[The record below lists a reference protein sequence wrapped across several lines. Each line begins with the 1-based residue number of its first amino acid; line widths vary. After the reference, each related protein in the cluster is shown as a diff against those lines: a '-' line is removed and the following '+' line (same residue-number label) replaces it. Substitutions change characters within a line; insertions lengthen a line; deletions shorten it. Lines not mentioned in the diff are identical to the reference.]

1 VVRPDT
7 AVVSHSRGG
16 FGRRGR
22 TVRRAAVPL
31 SDHEQRLLEQI
42 ERALYAEDPKF
53 ASTVSSTDLRTHARR
68 RVRRAIVLLLLGMA
82 ALFAGVL
89 TSTIAVGVAG
99 FCVMF
104 FALVYVASQYKKIS
118 GRPDLRVAESE
129 RPAGKRGKQRRAPF
143 LQRMEERFRRRFDDR

>member
-1 VVRPDT
+1 M
-7 AVVSHSRGG
+7 
-16 FGRRGR
+16 
-22 TVRRAAVPL
+22 PL

-68 RVRRAIVLLLLGMA
+68 RVRRAIVLLVLGMA
-82 ALFAGVL
+82 ALLAGVMTTQVAL
-89 TSTIAVGVAG
+89 GVAG

-104 FALVYVASQYKKIS
+104 FALVYVASQYKKLS
-118 GRPDLRVAESE
+118 GRPDLRVAGTD
-129 RPAGKRGKQRRAPF
+129 RPADRPGKQRRMSL

>member
-1 VVRPDT
+1 M
-7 AVVSHSRGG
+7 
-16 FGRRGR
+16 
-22 TVRRAAVPL
+22 PL

-68 RVRRAIVLLLLGMA
+68 RVRRAIVLLILGLGGLL
-82 ALFAGVL
+82 AGVI
-89 TSTIAVGVAG
+89 TGTIALGVAG

-104 FALVYVASQYKKIS
+104 LALVYMASQYKKVA
-118 GRPDLRVAESE
+118 GRPDLRVAGSE
-129 RPAGKRGKQRRAPF
+129 RPAGRRGKQRKAPL